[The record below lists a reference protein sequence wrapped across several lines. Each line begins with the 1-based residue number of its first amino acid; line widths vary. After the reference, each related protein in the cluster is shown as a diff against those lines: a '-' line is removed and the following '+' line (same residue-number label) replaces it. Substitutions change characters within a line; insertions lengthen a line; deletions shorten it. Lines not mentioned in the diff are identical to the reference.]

1 MQQEQERSDEE
12 SRHDDPSKRMPWE
25 SPDLLV
31 VDGGRGQLNVALAA
45 ARDLELHDLP
55 IVGLAKERET
65 VTGETE
71 TDRVYLPGQKN
82 GITIRP
88 HTALVWL
95 ARLRDETHRFTNSVR
110 ERKGKASRLHS
121 QLEDIPGIG
130 PVLRKRLLS
139 EIGGPMQIREASD
152 ERLLAISGVKTRHL
166 EALRK
171 RFGRD

>member
-1 MQQEQERSDEE
+1 
-12 SRHDDPSKRMPWE
+12 MPWE

-95 ARLRDETHRFTNSVR
+95 ARLRDEAHRFANSCLLYTSDAADDLLCVDLGGRRIIKKKKNLDYESYNLNRYRINITNYT
-110 ERKGKASRLHS
+110 L
-121 QLEDIPGIG
+121 
-130 PVLRKRLLS
+130 
-139 EIGGPMQIREASD
+139 
-152 ERLLAISGVKTRHL
+152 
-166 EALRK
+166 
-171 RFGRD
+171 